1 MNMIERV
8 QEAIWQIGAAND
20 ITQEDAR
27 HLARAAIEAMM
38 EPTQGIIEAMEW
50 NIPVDGYEWEFVEPY
65 TRSDGTVVDE
75 AKDCWK
81 AMIRAALEEK

>member
-27 HLARAAIEAMM
+27 HLARAAIEAML
-38 EPTQGIIEAMEW
+38 EPTQGMEQAGFR
-50 NIPVDGYEWEFVEPY
+50 VQQWEHGLIGAY
-65 TRSDGTVVDE
+65 QS
-75 AKDCWK
+75 
-81 AMIRAALEEK
+81 MIRAALEES